1 MDPLGTNKKGIN
13 VLHLM
18 AKRNQ
23 VEMARRCLEAV
34 KEDKARVIN
43 LVNNSSNIGEMC
55 ISWAREPFVNFQLF
69 PRLDCADPGGER
81 GEVGLCKVAD

>member
-1 MDPLGTNKKGIN
+1 MQALVDLGVDPLGTNKKQIN

-34 KEDKARVIN
+34 QQDKARALR
-43 LVNNSSNIGEMC
+43 LVNNSSNIGESC
-55 ISWAREPFVNFQLF
+55 LLSAS
-69 PRLDCADPGGER
+69 
-81 GEVGLCKVAD
+81 

>member
-1 MDPLGTNKKGIN
+1 MDPLRTNKKEIN

-34 KEDKARVIN
+34 QEDKARAISF
-43 LVNNSSNIGEMC
+43 VNNSSNIGERC
-55 ISWAREPFVNFQLF
+55 IT
-69 PRLDCADPGGER
+69 
-81 GEVGLCKVAD
+81 

>member
-1 MDPLGTNKKGIN
+1 MTIPLRLLVELGVDPLRTNNKQIN

-34 KEDKARVIN
+34 KADPARAISF
-43 LVNNSSNIGEMC
+43 VNNSNNIGE
-55 ISWAREPFVNFQLF
+55 SL
-69 PRLDCADPGGER
+69 
-81 GEVGLCKVAD
+81 

>member
-1 MDPLGTNKKGIN
+1 MDPLRTNKKEIN

-34 KEDKARVIN
+34 QEDKARAISF
-43 LVNNSSNIGEMC
+43 VNNSSNIGERC
-55 ISWAREPFVNFQLF
+55 II
-69 PRLDCADPGGER
+69 
-81 GEVGLCKVAD
+81 

>member
-1 MDPLGTNKKGIN
+1 MDPLWTNKKGIN

-34 KEDKARVIN
+34 KEDNARAIN
-43 LVNNSSNIGEMC
+43 LVNNSSNIGERC
-55 ISWAREPFVNFQLF
+55 LISAR
-69 PRLDCADPGGER
+69 
-81 GEVGLCKVAD
+81 

>member
-1 MDPLGTNKKGIN
+1 MLPSANSVVVVIKAPVELGVDPLRTNKKQIN

-34 KEDKARVIN
+34 RADPARAIN
-43 LVNNSSNIGEMC
+43 FVNNSSNIGESCVTMC
-55 ISWAREPFVNFQLF
+55 LHKS
-69 PRLDCADPGGER
+69 
-81 GEVGLCKVAD
+81 

>member
-34 KEDKARVIN
+34 QEDKARAISF
-43 LVNNSSNIGEMC
+43 VNNSSNIGERC
-55 ISWAREPFVNFQLF
+55 IT
-69 PRLDCADPGGER
+69 
-81 GEVGLCKVAD
+81 

>member
-1 MDPLGTNKKGIN
+1 MDPLRTNKKEIN

-43 LVNNSSNIGEMC
+43 LVNNSSNIGERC
-55 ISWAREPFVNFQLF
+55 I
-69 PRLDCADPGGER
+69 
-81 GEVGLCKVAD
+81 

>member
-1 MDPLGTNKKGIN
+1 MDPLRTNKKEIN

-34 KEDKARVIN
+34 QEDKARAIS
-43 LVNNSSNIGEMC
+43 LVNNSSNIGGRC
-55 ISWAREPFVNFQLF
+55 LISAREPPHEFQTF
-69 PRLDCADPGGER
+69 PQ
-81 GEVGLCKVAD
+81 VGLC